1 MRGTDDRQQPLFS
14 VVALEQRVPADH
26 PLRAIRQM
34 TDEALVEL
42 SPLFERLYAKTG
54 RPSIAP
60 ERLLRALL
68 LQVLY
73 SVRSERMLM
82 EQLDYNL
89 LFRWFVGLTP
99 DEPVWVPT
107 VFTKNRDRLLE
118 GEVATAFFG
127 AVLGQAKAKN
137 LTSSEHFTVDGTL
150 VEAWAGHKSFKPI
163 DAETPKDG
171 EEPPPPD
178 DPGNPTVNFKKT
190 KRSNATHRSTTDPDA
205 RLYKKSD
212 GTPAELAYLGH
223 VLMENRHGLLVD
235 CRLTLATGT
244 AEREAAL
251 EMVRS
256 VAAPGVTLGADKG
269 YDVREF
275 VERLQALDVA
285 PHIARHTNKRSSAVP
300 ETYEQDGGYQVSQR
314 KRKLVEEG
322 FGWMKAVGMIRQVK
336 HRGLQKVQWLFT
348 FTAAA
353 YNLVRLRRL
362 ATCA

>member
-14 VVALEQRVPADH
+14 VVTLEQRVPVDH

-34 TDEALVEL
+34 TDEALEEL

-118 GEVATAFFG
+118 GEVATAFF
-127 AVLGQAKAKN
+127 AVVLGQAKAKN

-163 DAETPKDG
+163 DAEPPKEG
-171 EEPPPPD
+171 EVPPPPD

-190 KRSNATHRSTTDPDA
+190 KRS
-205 RLYKKSD
+205 
-212 GTPAELAYLGH
+212 
-223 VLMENRHGLLVD
+223 
-235 CRLTLATGT
+235 
-244 AEREAAL
+244 
-251 EMVRS
+251 
-256 VAAPGVTLGADKG
+256 KG

-275 VERLQALDVA
+275 VESLDALGVA
-285 PHIARHTNKRSSAVP
+285 PHIARHTNKRRSAVP
-300 ETYEQDGGYQVSQR
+300 EAYERDAGYQVSQR

-322 FGWMKAVGMIRQVK
+322 FGWMKAVGMVRQVK
-336 HRGLQKVQWLFT
+336 HRGLQKVRWLFT

>member
-1 MRGTDDRQQPLFS
+1 MRGTDDRQQPMFS
-14 VVALEQRVPADH
+14 YVTLEQRVPPNH
-26 PLRAIRQM
+26 PLRPLRQM
-34 TDEALVEL
+34 TDEALAEL
-42 SPLFERLYAKTG
+42 SPLFEQLYSKTG

-99 DEPVWVPT
+99 DEAIWDVT

-118 GEVATAFFG
+118 GDVARAFFS
-127 AVLGQAKAKN
+127 AVLGQAQAKN

-150 VEAWAGHKSFKPI
+150 IEAWAGHKSFKPLEHQ
-163 DAETPKDG
+163 DV
-171 EEPPPPD
+171 PPPD
-178 DPGNPTVNFKKT
+178 DPGNPTVNFKKQ
-190 KRSNATHRSTTDPDA
+190 KRSNATHRSTTDPEA

-223 VLMENRHGLLVD
+223 VLMENRNGLLVD

-251 EMVRS
+251 EMIRPM
-256 VAAPGVTLGADKG
+256 AAPGVTLGADKG
-269 YDVREF
+269 YDAREF
-275 VERLQALDVA
+275 VEHLQALNVA
-285 PHIARHTNKRSSAVP
+285 PHIARHTTKRTSAVP
-300 ETYEQDGGYQVSQR
+300 EEFEQQAGYQVSQR

-322 FGWMKAVGMIRQVK
+322 FGWMKAVGMLRQVK
-336 HRGLQKVQWLFT
+336 HRGKAKVGWIFT
-348 FTAAA
+348 FAAAA
-353 YNLVRLRRL
+353 YNLIRMRRL
-362 ATCA
+362 LACA